1 MNRGTSSV
9 CILSLQS
16 LLSFFSQL
24 IFCAIDGETLW
35 QWKNAQWKTIIL
47 NMTSMVTFFLII
59 PRLFRLQFWW
69 CVAENLTKSMD
80 WFLYDNG
87 LRHEKVKWL
96 QLFFTLFLIAKYL
109 LFLLAYKNLPI
120 LENLKTMSSVNR
132 KYGTWFSTDNL
143 LL

>member
-1 MNRGTSSV
+1 MYT
-9 CILSLQS
+9 
-16 LLSFFSQL
+16 FFAVIII
-24 IFCAIDGETLW
+24 IFFTVDFLCYRWGNI
-35 QWKNAQWKTIIL
+35 
-47 NMTSMVTFFLII
+47 MTMEECSMKDNNFKYDKHGYFFLII